1 MLFRS
6 KIDDYEDIPSDLGE
20 TIEKRRPGYED
31 RLEGVRKKIR
41 QQNKDFLEK
50 NNLEDENSFEEDLE
64 TDVMQLN
71 FSKFIDDRDKK
82 KQLEEEYLK
91 MEELVKNEIK
101 SFFRPEFI
109 NRIDE
114 IIVFEKLKK
123 DEVAQI
129 CTLMLNQLS
138 KRLREGNTVLHVDD
152 NAKNYVVDEGYDPVY
167 GARPM
172 RRAITH
178 LIEDPVSTKILE
190 TPLLTLRNLVSVEYD
205 KLRKI
210 HVNVYPLPSFV
221 LSPYNKEI
229 INSPENDK
237 AIEFY
242 LKILKQWKEEGISP
256 RNRLSRYYDYDEEY
270 KETEENEKEDV
281 KLAKRELKTSIKKL
295 TLDSNSK
302 NDISDNDKE
311 SNVFV
316 GDKKN

>member
-1 MLFRS
+1 
-6 KIDDYEDIPSDLGE
+6 
-20 TIEKRRPGYED
+20 
-31 RLEGVRKKIR
+31 
-41 QQNKDFLEK
+41 
-50 NNLEDENSFEEDLE
+50 
-64 TDVMQLN
+64 MQLN
-71 FSKFIDDRDKK
+71 LTKFIDDKEKK
-82 KQLEEEYLK
+82 KELEEEYLK
-91 MEELVKNEIK
+91 MEELVKTEIK

-129 CTLMLNQLS
+129 CTLMLKQLS

-172 RRAITH
+172 RRAITS

-205 KLRKI
+205 KIRKI
-210 HVNVYPLPSFV
+210 RVNVYPLPSFV
-221 LSPYNKEI
+221 LSPYNKDI
-229 INSPENDK
+229 IDSPENDK

-242 LKILKQWKEEGISP
+242 LKILKQWKAEGISP
-256 RNRLSRYYDYDEEY
+256 KNRLNLYYDYDEEY
-270 KETEENEKEDV
+270 KETEENEEEDV

-295 TLDSNSK
+295 VFDKNSK
-302 NDISDNDKE
+302 NQTNIDDNDKE
-311 SNVFV
+311 TGVFI